1 MVPCFLNLTL
11 QPAVLSPQR
20 SVASLLP
27 YFSFFKL
34 FSFMYLRTLPSSVSC
49 KSFACHSYENGRGA
63 YRQFP
68 FRNSALSSRQPDPRL
83 LRRRHQFL
91 PLCAFCV
98 LCDLCVKSLP
108 FPFFRL
114 STLDSQP
121 PPPSDLSPFFSHL
134 CGLFCTVQNHISFLF
149 MQFWTLRTK
158 HPGWGRV
165 HYKNEEKD
173 GALPTR
179 SGQVPVAATGGQPG
193 KRRMPGATGRRGG
206 GEGSGRRR
214 RDWSRG
220 RPARWVHSASW
231 GDSGR

>member
-34 FSFMYLRTLPSSVSC
+34 FSFTYLRALPSSVSC

-63 YRQFP
+63 YQQFP

-83 LRRRHQFL
+83 LRRRHRFL

-98 LCDLCVKSLP
+98 LCDLSVKSLP

-121 PPPSDLSPFFSHL
+121 PPPSDLSHLFSSS
-134 CGLFCTVQNHISFLF
+134 CGLFCTVQNHIPFLF
-149 MQFWTLRTK
+149 MQSWTLRTK
-158 HPGWGRV
+158 HPGVG
-165 HYKNEEKD
+165 ED
-173 GALPTR
+173 A
-179 SGQVPVAATGGQPG
+179 
-193 KRRMPGATGRRGG
+193 GATARRGG

-214 RDWSRG
+214 RDWNRG
-220 RPARWVHSASW
+220 RLERWVHSASW

>member
-34 FSFMYLRTLPSSVSC
+34 FSFTYLRTLPSSVSC

-63 YRQFP
+63 YQQFP

-114 STLDSQP
+114 STLDSQL
-121 PPPSDLSPFFSHL
+121 PPPSDLSHFFSSS
-134 CGLFCTVQNHISFLF
+134 CGLLCTVQNHISFLF
-149 MQFWTLRTK
+149 MQFRTLHTK
-158 HPGWGRV
+158 HPGVG
-165 HYKNEEKD
+165 ED
-173 GALPTR
+173 AGT
-179 SGQVPVAATGGQPG
+179 
-193 KRRMPGATGRRGG
+193 TGRRGG

-220 RPARWVHSASW
+220 RPGRWVHSASW

>member
-34 FSFMYLRTLPSSVSC
+34 FSFTYLRTLPSSVSC

-63 YRQFP
+63 YQQFP

-83 LRRRHQFL
+83 LRRRHRFL

-98 LCDLCVKSLP
+98 LCDLSVKSLP

-114 STLDSQP
+114 STLDSQL
-121 PPPSDLSPFFSHL
+121 PSPWDLSAFFSHS
-134 CGLFCTVQNHISFLF
+134 CRLFCTQQKVNSFVF
-149 MQFWTLRTK
+149 MEVHTLCTK
-158 HPGWGRV
+158 H
-165 HYKNEEKD
+165 
-173 GALPTR
+173 
-179 SGQVPVAATGGQPG
+179 
-193 KRRMPGATGRRGG
+193 
-206 GEGSGRRR
+206 
-214 RDWSRG
+214 RG
-220 RPARWVHSASW
+220 RGHCYSRVLELPRSSTGHGLRGTTHDSFRVEDSPSGNSVGSAGGASAMASS
-231 GDSGR
+231 SG

>member
-1 MVPCFLNLTL
+1 
-11 QPAVLSPQR
+11 
-20 SVASLLP
+20 
-27 YFSFFKL
+27 
-34 FSFMYLRTLPSSVSC
+34 MYLRILPSSVSC

-68 FRNSALSSRQPDPRL
+68 CRNSALTSRQPDPRL

-158 HPGWGRV
+158 HPGVG
-165 HYKNEEKD
+165 ED
-173 GALPTR
+173 A
-179 SGQVPVAATGGQPG
+179 
-193 KRRMPGATGRRGG
+193 GATARRGG
-206 GEGSGRRR
+206 GERSGRTRR
-214 RDWSRG
+214 EWSRG
-220 RPARWVHSASW
+220 RTGRWVQSASS
-231 GDSGR
+231 GGSGR

>member
-1 MVPCFLNLTL
+1 MLSCFLNLTL

-34 FSFMYLRTLPSSVSC
+34 FSFTYLRTLPSSVSC

-63 YRQFP
+63 YQQFP

-83 LRRRHQFL
+83 LRPRHQFL

-121 PPPSDLSPFFSHL
+121 RLPPTYPISFQALADSFALCKIISPFFS
-134 CGLFCTVQNHISFLF
+134 CNSGLFAQN
-149 MQFWTLRTK
+149 TR
-158 HPGWGRV
+158 GWGRV
-165 HYKNEEKD
+165 HYNE
-173 GALPTR
+173 
-179 SGQVPVAATGGQPG
+179 
-193 KRRMPGATGRRGG
+193 
-206 GEGSGRRR
+206 GRRR
-214 RDWSRG
+214 YGAARRG
-220 RPARWVHSASW
+220 RRKRKKAS
-231 GDSGR
+231 GLESRQT